1 MRLDQWLWTVRL
13 YRTRTLATVAIRNG
27 WVTVNG
33 DVVKP
38 AREVQPGQQIQAR
51 TGDIT
56 RTYRVL
62 GAPMTRVSAPLVAQ
76 FAEDLTPASEL
87 ERRRA
92 PAPPGVAIR
101 PRGAGRPTKRE
112 RRTIDQVRDSEF

>member
-38 AREVQPGQQIQAR
+38 AREVQLGQQIQAR

-62 GAPMTRVSAPLVAQ
+62 GTPESRVSAPQVAQ

-87 ERRRA
+87 ERRREPSVLA
-92 PAPPGVAIR
+92 VAVR
-101 PRGAGRPTKRE
+101 PRGSGRPTKRD
-112 RRTIDQVRDSEF
+112 RRTIDQLRDSEL